1 MTKNRS
7 KHFIDK
13 HFMSKP
19 FFNIH
24 FIWWKSKKKVHR
36 QVKDKVFRFIFE
48 KDKEALLQLYN
59 ALNETSYEDASQLQV
74 VTLESAVYIVMKNDL
89 AFILAGTL
97 NLYEHQSTYN
107 PNMPVRFL
115 LYLGQEYQRIVEEAQ
130 QSLYGRRQITLP
142 APKCIVFY
150 NGEQEIPEEQII
162 RLSDAYRDYDGEAD
176 VEVKVRLLNI
186 NYGHNKK
193 LMESCKSLNE
203 YAQFVELSRQQAKKK
218 GNTKEVM
225 REVIDYCIKND
236 ILADFLKK
244 YRGEVLGMIL
254 EEFDVEKYERS
265 MEEYGRDKMLVAAVE
280 ANMQNLQ
287 LDLETACKALNTTV
301 EDYYEAKNN
310 FDF

>member
-1 MTKNRS
+1 MTKNRN
-7 KHFIDK
+7 K
-13 HFMSKP
+13 
-19 FFNIH
+19 H
-24 FIWWKSKKKVHR
+24 FIWWKNKKKVNR

-59 ALNETSYEDASQLQV
+59 ALNGTSYENASQLQV

-89 AFILAGTL
+89 AFVLAGTL

-130 QSLYGRRQITLP
+130 QSLYGGKQITLP
-142 APKCIVFY
+142 IPKCIVFY
-150 NGEQEIPEEQII
+150 NGEKEIPEGKII
-162 RLSDAYRDYDGEAD
+162 RLSDAYMDYEGEAD
-176 VEVKVRLLNI
+176 VEVKVKLLNI

-203 YAQFVELSRQQAKKK
+203 YAQFVEISRQLAKER

-225 REVIDYCIKND
+225 REAIEYCIGND

-254 EEFDVEKYERS
+254 EEFDAEKYERS
-265 MEEYGRDKMLVAAVE
+265 MREEGREEGEAIRLVRSVE
-280 ANMQNLQ
+280 AAMRNFQI
-287 LDLETACKALNTTV
+287 DLETACSSLDVTTD
-301 EDYYEAKNN
+301 DYYKAK
-310 FDF
+310 DKSIMHS